1 MKKVKVFFWLLILG
15 LIALV
20 VFQNQGYFLDTQQ
33 VLRLNLKVFPEYQS
47 PSLPVVAF
55 HLLFFVFGLLVAYLF
70 GTPQR
75 IRRRKIITRLT
86 ADGTAQQKEMQSM
99 RAELARLKGEPLPGE
114 AEVPTETSV
123 TSPVKKS

>member
-55 HLLFFVFGLLVAYLF
+55 HLLFLF
-70 GTPQR
+70 SGCWSP
-75 IRRRKIITRLT
+75 ISSEHPN
-86 ADGTAQQKEMQSM
+86 ASA
-99 RAELARLKGEPLPGE
+99 AARSSR
-114 AEVPTETSV
+114 V
-123 TSPVKKS
+123 